1 MKIYALANELNLD
14 RSNTGT
20 ITIPFGT
27 WDYGQK
33 KLPDGRTLF
42 FRQTLD
48 LQGASAIAAQI
59 ADSIAKGEKGV
70 PVYWGHPDVPELAH
84 KYPDKRA
91 KGWITS
97 ASVEDGKLVLSVD
110 WLEDKATDGFG
121 WFSPFW
127 TGPVKEN
134 GDGTALMH
142 VESLAS
148 VALVNM
154 PNIQEFRLANELQGG
169 FKDNERKYAVPQNL
183 IELSRRYDARMA
195 KLANE
200 FDESKHPRDEQ
211 GQLAAKRDGV
221 VKLANVIDANG
232 LSHGED
238 GKFDGG
244 NGGGGKAGSGD
255 LKSRMRRNTGTAPDG
270 DRGWE
275 TDRDG
280 RAVGGFRMGR
290 STQNVAEEGARLVAR
305 FRGGDRRA
313 RAQGINEQLSFNRSR
328 IRGEK
333 DYWNRQ
339 TESEMRR
346 ATHRA
351 AMYLGL
357 RYDLR
362 THRYE

>member
-14 RSNTGT
+14 RSNVGT

-27 WDYGQK
+27 WDYGEK
-33 KLPDGRTLF
+33 KVESQGGGGERTLF

-142 VESLAS
+142 VDSLTS
-148 VALVNM
+148 VALINM
-154 PNIQEFRLANELQGG
+154 PNIQEFRLANELQDTNNAAQAEKGNTMNITKEELCKLLG
-169 FKDNERKYAVPQNL
+169 LPPEATDEQIRTALTEAGKAKEALATEKTKLEAAEADKAAAVNECEKVKT
-183 IELSRRYDARMA
+183 E
-195 KLANE
+195 LANE
-200 FDESKHPRDEQ
+200 K
-211 GQLAAKRDGV
+211 AAHRGILLDNAIADGRISVAGRAAWEKRLTD
-221 VKLANVIDANG
+221 D
-232 LSHGED
+232 
-238 GKFDGG
+238 F
-244 NGGGGKAGSGD
+244 KAGSIALANEKPMKRESAVAGRQPQKSCD
-255 LKSRMRRNTGTAPDG
+255 LN
-270 DRGWE
+270 
-275 TDRDG
+275 
-280 RAVGGFRMGR
+280 
-290 STQNVAEEGARLVAR
+290 LVAL
-305 FRGGDRRA
+305 A
-313 RAQGINEQLSFNRSR
+313 NERLAKNPGMTYTTAFALVMK
-328 IRGEK
+328 EHPEVK
-333 DYWNRQ
+333 
-339 TESEMRR
+339 
-346 ATHRA
+346 
-351 AMYLGL
+351 
-357 RYDLR
+357 
-362 THRYE
+362 